1 MSVAPIRARERSSLH
16 RLATCIL
23 LTSRKLDILGNSPG
37 QATGLVKLPRTP
49 YCVHY
54 ESASICTVP

>member
-23 LTSRKLDILGNSPG
+23 LTSRKVVFGKSLPKSGRRQVTQNPVSRELG
-37 QATGLVKLPRTP
+37 A
-49 YCVHY
+49 
-54 ESASICTVP
+54 SANGPWSR